1 MPRRES
7 PTGRRRLKAAER
19 RQKACRL
26 RTEGWDYEY
35 IGRQLG
41 ITKQAAHYLVK
52 TALADL
58 RAKTEEAAADI
69 RSIELKRL
77 DLLTTKLFARALK
90 KNDDAAIDRLLR
102 VMQRRADLTG
112 IDAPK
117 RQENSGP
124 GGGPIPVAG
133 MLVSADNLKN
143 LTEEELDGFEK
154 IVAKL
159 GTRRSADSAA
169 DTGGESSTGR

>member
-41 ITKQAAHYLVK
+41 VTKQDAHYLVK

-90 KNDDAAIDRLLR
+90 KNDDAATDRLLR

-112 IDAPK
+112 IDAPQK
-117 RQENSGP
+117 IGGPSGGAIPVVGVTISADKLKDLSRQE
-124 GGGPIPVAG
+124 
-133 MLVSADNLKN
+133 
-143 LTEEELDGFEK
+143 LDALEA
-154 IVAKL
+154 IATKL
-159 GTRRSADSAA
+159 GGTGSANAGA
-169 DTGGESSTGR
+169 DPSGESTPGR